1 MKHNIL
7 TFTFLIF
14 CLTSFGQTMKDLN
27 IDYKLRGQIYAKSSI
42 EDTTAAGGFGSS
54 DNLAKQII
62 NDSLILSE
70 TGIFLKIDTTKII
83 SIAYKFN
90 AYNLYL
96 GNKTDTTLK
105 LEASDS
111 RLYIVAEAFYKNEWK
126 PIEYLPSSWC
136 GNSYHNVYLKTYQF
150 WNFVIPKFTGKI
162 KTKIRYRLLISK
174 EHYIYSNEINA
185 SINKGQLTEKQG
197 HKSQGLMDPY
207 ID

>member
-7 TFTFLIF
+7 TFAFVIF
-14 CLTSFGQTMKDLN
+14 CLTSFGQIKKDLN

-42 EDTTAAGGFGSS
+42 EDTTAFGGFGSS
-54 DNLAKQII
+54 DNFAKQI
-62 NDSLILSE
+62 NDSLIFSE
-70 TGIFLKIDTTKII
+70 TGMFLKIDTTKII
-83 SIAYKFN
+83 SIVDKFN

-111 RLYIVAEAFYKNEWK
+111 RLSIVAEAFYKNEWK
-126 PIEYLPSSWC
+126 AIEYLPSSWC
-136 GNSYHNVYLKTYQF
+136 GNSYHNVYLKTNQF
-150 WNFVIPKFTGKI
+150 WTFIIPKFTGKI

-174 EHYIYSNEINA
+174 GHYIYSNEIGT

>member
-7 TFTFLIF
+7 TFAFLIF
-14 CLTSFGQTMKDLN
+14 SLTSFGQTKKDLN

-54 DNLAKQII
+54 NNFAKQI
-62 NDSLILSE
+62 NDSLTFSE

-83 SIAYKFN
+83 SIADKFN

-111 RLYIVAEAFYKNEWK
+111 RLSIVAEAFYKNEWK
-126 PIEYLPSSWC
+126 AIEYLPSSWC
-136 GNSYHNVYLKTYQF
+136 GNSYHNVYLKSNQF
-150 WNFVIPKFTGKI
+150 WTFIIPKFTGKI
-162 KTKIRYRLLISK
+162 KTKIRYRLSISK
-174 EHYIYSNEINA
+174 GHYIYSNEINT